1 MKGQYLKENRTG
13 FTGIIG
19 DNCKG
24 TIQFQDGTTTTIY
37 YNEEKYQIVLGEEKT
52 GQRWEKGKNLQS
64 QSPLSRLYNIQIIK
78 IIKMVRHQTKI
89 YQISKEKTH
98 VAVSAEMPSRN

>member
-13 FTGIIG
+13 FTGVIA
-19 DNCKG
+19 DDCKG
-24 TIQFQDGTTTTIY
+24 IITFQDGSTAKIY
-37 YNEEKYQIVLGEEKT
+37 YNEEKYQIVLGEEET
-52 GQRWEKGKNLQS
+52 GERWEKGKNLQS

-78 IIKMVRHQTKI
+78 IIKMVGHQTKI